1 MLFMLEAKKE
11 VFYGHHQMYIDSN
24 YYQYTFKNT
33 VTEEIDLRH
42 STFFLDD
49 HLDQPRSQWHIS
61 GLLLYLSS
69 VYD

>member
-49 HLDQPRSQWHIS
+49 HLDQPRSQ
-61 GLLLYLSS
+61 
-69 VYD
+69 